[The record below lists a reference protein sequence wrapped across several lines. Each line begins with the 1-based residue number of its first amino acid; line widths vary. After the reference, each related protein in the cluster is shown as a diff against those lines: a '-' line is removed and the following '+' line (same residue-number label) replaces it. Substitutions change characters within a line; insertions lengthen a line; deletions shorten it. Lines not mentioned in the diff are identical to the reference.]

1 MLNSELFKNWKFISN
16 LKLEIKNFM
25 ADKPVNDEYGVRLV
39 ERAALFAAGVEV
51 YPAESQ
57 RDLLLNEAGEK
68 FETLEGRVLTLA
80 GRVRNWRKQGAIIF
94 GRLEDAS
101 GQLQVFF
108 KKDDTAEFENLAEIK
123 IGDFLQVGGKLFLT
137 KSGEKTLAVAT
148 WKYLAKAVRPLPD
161 QWHGLADAEE
171 RYRHREVDFIMNET
185 AKNAIL
191 TRGKFLASLRRQF
204 EAAGFLEVETPIL
217 QSIAGGATAKPFI
230 THHNALNLDL
240 YLRVAPELYLK
251 RLVVGGFERVFEVAK
266 CFRNEGVDKSH
277 NPEFTQIEGYVAYA
291 DDIWLRNFLAEVIR
305 IGVAEAVGSFEFEN
319 SGVTY
324 NFEKEFPI
332 IKFREAVAEAAGVSV
347 EKLNSV
353 KELLAVAR
361 KNNLEIIDEP
371 SEGYLWDELFKSLVR
386 PNLIQPTFVVDHPI
400 ALSPLAKRYFAQP
413 DTARRFQLVVAGMEV
428 INAFAELNDPV
439 DQAARFAEQAEARE
453 GGDEEAQMG
462 DPDFVYALEI
472 GLPPTAGFGLGL
484 DRLAMLISGHTQ
496 LKEALTFPL
505 LKPRE

>member
-1 MLNSELFKNWKFISN
+1 ME
-16 LKLEIKNFM
+16 
-25 ADKPVNDEYGVRLV
+25 KPVNDEYGVRLV
-39 ERAALFAAGVEV
+39 ERAALFAAGQEV

-57 RDLLLNEAGEK
+57 RDLILNEAAEK
-68 FETLEGRVLTLA
+68 FETLGDRVLTLA
-80 GRVRNWRKQGAIIF
+80 GRVRSWRKQGAIIF

-108 KKDDTAEFENLAEIK
+108 KKDDTANFENLAEIK
-123 IGDFLQVGGKLFLT
+123 IGDFLQVTGKLFLT
-137 KSGEKTLAVAT
+137 KSGEKTLAVQT
-148 WKYLAKAVRPLPD
+148 WKYLVKAVRPLPD

-171 RYRHREVDFIMNET
+171 RYRHREVDFIMNDV

-230 THHNALNLDL
+230 THHNALDLDL

-305 IGVAEAVGSFEFEN
+305 VAVKDAVGSFEFEN

-324 NFEKEFPI
+324 NFENDFPI
-332 IKFREAVAEAAGVSV
+332 IKFREAVADAAGVSV

-353 KELLAVAR
+353 KELLAIAQ

-386 PNLIQPTFVVDHPI
+386 PNLIQPSFVVDHPI
-400 ALSPLAKRYFAQP
+400 ALSPLAKRYFDAP
-413 DTARRFQLVVAGMEV
+413 ETARRFQLVVAGMEV

-439 DQAARFAEQAEARE
+439 DQAERFAEQAEARA

-496 LKEALTFPL
+496 LKEAIAFPL
-505 LKPRE
+505 LRPASSSLSSRA